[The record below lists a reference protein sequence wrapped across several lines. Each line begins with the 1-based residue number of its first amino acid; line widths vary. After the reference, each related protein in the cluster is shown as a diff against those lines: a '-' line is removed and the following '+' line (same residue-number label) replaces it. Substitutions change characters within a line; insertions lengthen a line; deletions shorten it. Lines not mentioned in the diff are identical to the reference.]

1 MKTILES
8 LAEFA
13 IGISFKEIPKPVV
26 HQANRCLLDFMG
38 CFWGGFGMKENRKL
52 LQLAHEINPKP
63 EASLWGTGLKAGMAE
78 AAFSH
83 GCIGHHFEYDD
94 GISLGAHWGSE
105 TLPAILAMAEATGCG
120 GQEVLRA
127 IVVAYEVGNRV
138 SQAFSSKL
146 LSRGVHFPCAMGVF
160 GAVSGVA
167 RLAGLTV
174 RQTAGALGN
183 GCLTP
188 IAPYLPAL
196 SGAPIK
202 DAYAGWPNFL
212 GLMAVRWSRS
222 GWHGP
227 TDLLEGADGIGRI
240 AGWSGST
247 QDLRKKILDGLG
259 SSFEIMKT
267 YFKPF
272 PCCRWLH
279 APVQAIFNLKKEG
292 GWRGGEVES
301 IVVEGPE
308 LLRSYDR
315 KSGFEKE
322 ITTRFSIPYVVAA
335 ATLYDRLD
343 LKAFD
348 SLRRSHPRLKAL
360 AKRVTVVTDETL
372 DRMFPGR
379 FQTRVRVKTRGGK
392 SWEGE
397 CGLPWGPE
405 NPPTDLELEEKFS
418 YLSGHSLKPSGIEK
432 WLALFREGVE
442 GDKTLKR
449 TLGLLSQKV
458 GALK

>member
-1 MKTILES
+1 
-8 LAEFA
+8 
-13 IGISFKEIPKPVV
+13 
-26 HQANRCLLDFMG
+26 
-38 CFWGGFGMKENRKL
+38 
-52 LQLAHEINPKP
+52 
-63 EASLWGTGLKAGMAE
+63 
-78 AAFSH
+78 
-83 GCIGHHFEYDD
+83 
-94 GISLGAHWGSE
+94 
-105 TLPAILAMAEATGCG
+105 
-120 GQEVLRA
+120 
-127 IVVAYEVGNRV
+127 
-138 SQAFSSKL
+138 
-146 LSRGVHFPCAMGVF
+146 
-160 GAVSGVA
+160 
-167 RLAGLTV
+167 
-174 RQTAGALGN
+174 
-183 GCLTP
+183 
-188 IAPYLPAL
+188 
-196 SGAPIK
+196 
-202 DAYAGWPNFL
+202 
-212 GLMAVRWSRS
+212 
-222 GWHGP
+222 
-227 TDLLEGADGIGRI
+227 
-240 AGWSGST
+240 
-247 QDLRKKILDGLG
+247 
-259 SSFEIMKT
+259 
-267 YFKPF
+267 
-272 PCCRWLH
+272 
-279 APVQAIFNLKKEG
+279 
-292 GWRGGEVES
+292 VES